1 MTLITKVVTSIF
13 LLGTIMAATTPM
25 SLAQS
30 QLTDAEVKNLV
41 QRSWQYVAMYNVNN
55 KFAVKQGGWNSV
67 DADTELKDHS
77 LRSIARPNNDSLY
90 IVAMLDF

>member
-1 MTLITKVVTSIF
+1 
-13 LLGTIMAATTPM
+13 
-25 SLAQS
+25 
-30 QLTDAEVKNLV
+30 
-41 QRSWQYVAMYNVNN
+41 MYNVNN